1 MSLEDAAQNHLSLL
15 TVKIEKYTEV
25 MEFSHAI
32 IKTKPSIV
40 REWMTAEIGKI
51 GEKMCITKQTI
62 KAYLRILIDVKNTHL
77 NFHIPHFVL

>member
-1 MSLEDAAQNHLSLL
+1 
-15 TVKIEKYTEV
+15 
-25 MEFSHAI
+25 
-32 IKTKPSIV
+32 
-40 REWMTAEIGKI
+40 MTAEIGKI